1 MTMHYNFY
9 RHSVFIIFYF
19 IQDVILSFKVHSEK
33 SRIILH
39 VAQLQH
45 LLLLV

>member
-9 RHSVFIIFYF
+9 KHSVFIIFSS
-19 IQDVILSFKVHSEK
+19 IQGVIFSKVHSEK